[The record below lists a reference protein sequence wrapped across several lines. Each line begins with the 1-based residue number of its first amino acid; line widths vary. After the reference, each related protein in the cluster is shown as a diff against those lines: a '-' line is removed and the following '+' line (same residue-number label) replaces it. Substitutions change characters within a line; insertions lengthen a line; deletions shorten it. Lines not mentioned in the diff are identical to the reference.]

1 MPIGKI
7 VKLIV
12 LWINRYS
19 STQIES
25 EINCSP
31 TTIVDYRNFFRELC
45 IKIEKRYGMIGGGD
59 EEIVEL
65 DEIAVHSRK
74 YGRRDKERELTRILG
89 GRRRL
94 TKNVFALITPT
105 RSSKT
110 MIPIIREKVHS
121 QSIIHS
127 DLSKAYVLSKDGE
140 VIHTNNIESFWQ
152 RLKKPLV
159 MANGTSEQLLP
170 SYISESVVRENEKD
184 NFGEMIIEE
193 SREFRSG

>member
-110 MIPIIREKVHS
+110 MIPIIREKT
-121 QSIIHS
+121 IEPLTI
-127 DLSKAYVLSKDGE
+127 LKVLSKDGE